1 MRRAVFLDRDGVINE
16 NRPDYVKSLE
26 EFVVLPGV
34 LQALCLLS
42 NTEMSVIVVS
52 NQSAINRGLVNT
64 ETVEEINRHMIDLAQ
79 SVGGRIDAVFYCP
92 HRPEEGCDCRK
103 PRPGLLMEAT
113 RQLGIHLPGSYM
125 VGDTLSDVQA
135 ALRVGAQPLMVLTGR
150 GRKQAALLIEQG
162 LEKVPVFKDLREA
175 AWWIL
180 KQESAPSSTPT
191 ARTSTQTL

>member
-26 EFVVLPGV
+26 EFVVLPDV
-34 LQALCLLS
+34 LQALYLLS

-64 ETVEEINRHMIDLAQ
+64 ETVDEINRHMIDLAQ

-103 PRPGLLMEAT
+103 PRPGLLMKAT
-113 RQLGIHLPGSYM
+113 KQLGIHLPGSYM
-125 VGDTLSDVQA
+125 IGDALSDVQA

-180 KQESAPSSTPT
+180 EQESTPSWTPA